1 MTDSATADG
10 HRFVIDIMLSRF
22 TVRAFATGMLSA
34 LGHSPTFAV
43 RDYSGEVTFDPEIP
57 DAASLQLKVRASSL
71 ALTDDLSQTDR
82 TSIESTMQDE
92 VLESE
97 RYPAITFVSDA
108 ANVSPADGG
117 GGQYD
122 VILNGSLTLHGVTAR
137 VRIPARV
144 SLTGDMLRASGEFD
158 IRQTAFG
165 IKPVSVGGGMLKV
178 KDDLRCA
185 FDLVAKR

>member
-10 HRFVIDIMLSRF
+10 HRFVIHIMLSRF

-97 RYPAITFVSDA
+97 HYPAITFVSDA